1 MDLYR
6 ASPTRTPA
14 YFLVTTFHTGY
25 YYQCE
30 GLLNCNAV
38 YIVLA
43 TALGFLRLMALTISV
58 VSKMLD
64 LVMPVKDGNGDPPSD
79 G

>member
-1 MDLYR
+1 MQ
-6 ASPTRTPA
+6 
-14 YFLVTTFHTGY
+14 F
-25 YYQCE
+25 
-30 GLLNCNAV
+30 

-64 LVMPVKDGNGDPPSD
+64 LVMPVKDGNGDSRPMLKQFLSTQQLRTSYSAPASAQLITCPTPTQESSL
-79 G
+79 